1 MSDYTTPAVT
11 DETAAELAKQIG
23 KFGEDVSRKLD
34 DILDRHYAVNHEP
47 QIELPFG
54 AEYEYICGKVENVNQ
69 YPHIFLSGYLPSGAK
84 LRYNQYSPS
93 ADTQDNFSAVYING
107 SKVDLGRQQEYL
119 CRAEEGSRERINIL
133 IVGNSR
139 LAVDYADYPLEAYK
153 MIVFDDNGDPVY
165 PEIASFCSSLQ
176 IDTLKYI
183 GNMKWTS
190 SELSTL
196 RRLEVTGDI
205 YVTGNMRCVCLR
217 DLIIPNV
224 TNVPNVNIDCD
235 SKTGLINV
243 DISNVRGAVGYLQY
257 ARLGDLKLNCTKIIK
272 NGLNGARIDSL
283 DTGNYCTNIEE
294 YALANSEVEQVKL
307 GISVTNIGYGA
318 FINCQALR
326 TITFNNLSG
335 VAIDNFVFSNCTSLT
350 TMNFKAINSV
360 SYGNWLN
367 NAISI
372 TTLTFIPK
380 SITCALYFNASA
392 VLSEQSCINIIN
404 AIADDVKINV
414 SLNAVVKDKMAN
426 MWYCKLSDDGYVSCT
441 ADDESAVT
449 QAEALLARGGTLV

>member
-23 KFGEDVSRKLD
+23 KFGDDVNRKLD

-47 QIELPFG
+47 QIELPFE
-54 AEYEYICGKVENVNQ
+54 AEYEYICGKVSNVNQ

-93 ADTQDNFSAVYING
+93 ADVQDNFSAVYING
-107 SKVDLGRQQEYL
+107 SKVDLGRQQEYVCL
-119 CRAEEGSRERINIL
+119 AEEGSRERINIL
-133 IVGNSR
+133 IVGSSH
-139 LAVDYADYPLEAYK
+139 LAVDYADFPLEDYK
-153 MIVFDDNGDPVY
+153 MIVFDANGAPVY
-165 PEIASFCSSLQ
+165 PEVASFCSSLQ

-224 TNVPNVNIDCD
+224 TNVPNINVDCD
-235 SKTGLINV
+235 SKAGLVNV
-243 DISNVRGAVGYLQY
+243 DISNVRGEVGYLQY
-257 ARLGDLKLNCTKIIK
+257 ARLGDLKLSCNKIIEY
-272 NGLNGARIDSL
+272 GLNSAYIDSL
-283 DTGNYCTNIEE
+283 DTGDYCTNIEQ
-294 YALANSEVEQVKL
+294 YALANSKVKQVKL
-307 GISVTNIGYGA
+307 GISATNIGSNA
-318 FINCQALR
+318 FTNCQALR
-326 TITFNNLSG
+326 TITFNNFSG
-335 VAIDNFVFSNCTSLT
+335 VTINNFAFLNCTSLA
-350 TMNFKAINSV
+350 TMNFKAIKSI

-367 NAISI
+367 NDISI

-380 SITCALYFNASA
+380 SIACALYFNASA

-404 AIADDVKINV
+404 AIADGAKISV
-414 SLNAVVKDKMAN
+414 SLDIVVKDKMTN
-426 MWYCKLSDDGYVSCT
+426 LWYCKLSGDSYVSCI
-441 ADDESAVT
+441 AEDEGAVT
-449 QAEALLARGGTLV
+449 QAEALIERGGTLI